1 MIEGK
6 IAKILTEYRV
16 VINRGYK
23 DGVENGMRF
32 VIFDPGEEIRDPDTK
47 EPLGN
52 LEIVKAKVEVINVQ
66 EKLSTARTYEHEVFS
81 TGPFGALAALQGRE
95 LIKLPLDEKTIEKV
109 RITPVTVGDR
119 VRQILD

>member
-6 IAKILTEYRV
+6 IAKILSEYRV
-16 VINRGYK
+16 VINRGHK

-47 EPLGN
+47 EPLGT
-52 LEIVKAKVEVINVQ
+52 LEILKAKVEVINVQ
-66 EKLSTARTYEHEVFS
+66 EKLSTARTYENEDFS
-81 TGPFGALAALQGRE
+81 TGPFGALVALERGG
-95 LIKLPLDEKTIEKV
+95 LKKLPLDEKTIEKV
-109 RITPVTVGDR
+109 IIAPLAVGNR